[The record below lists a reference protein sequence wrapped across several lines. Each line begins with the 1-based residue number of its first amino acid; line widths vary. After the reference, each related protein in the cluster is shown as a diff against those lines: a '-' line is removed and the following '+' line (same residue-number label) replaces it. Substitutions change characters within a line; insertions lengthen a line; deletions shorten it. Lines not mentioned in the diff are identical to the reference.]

1 MSLSIVLDKLIY
13 YNILMKLIY
22 FLFFLLSFSGI
33 AQPPTFKLCDSL
45 LTDKWKP
52 QYYSFKIKYP
62 LSSENLTEEVNKSLT
77 YQPKQMNGFI
87 TIRFVVNCKGQTG
100 NFEVYQTGDNYQIVK
115 FEDKYIEQL
124 LGFVKSLDGWKKAIY
139 KDKNYDYYT
148 YFAFKIE
155 YGKVTEIVP

>member
-1 MSLSIVLDKLIY
+1 MPNKLILLLILPFLSIAQKDSFRPC
-13 YNILMKLIY
+13 NN
-22 FLFFLLSFSGI
+22 LLLERS
-33 AQPPTFKLCDSL
+33 
-45 LTDKWKP
+45 KP
-52 QYYSFKIKYP
+52 QYYSFNTKYP
-62 LSSENLTEEVNKSLT
+62 LSSEKLTEEVNRTLT

-100 NFEVYQTGDNYQIVK
+100 NFEIYQTDNNYQIVK

>member
-1 MSLSIVLDKLIY
+1 
-13 YNILMKLIY
+13 MKLFF
-22 FLFFLLSFSGI
+22 FLFPILSF
-33 AQPPTFKLCDSL
+33 AQQTSFRLCDIV

-52 QYYSFKIKYP
+52 QYYSFDIKYP
-62 LSSENLTEEVNKSLT
+62 LSSEKLTEEVNQMLT

-115 FEDKYIEQL
+115 FEDKYVEQL
-124 LGFVKSLDGWKKAIY
+124 LCFVKSLDGWKMAIY